1 MVIEQGHKSLVRQQA
16 MAFIRKRGQGYYL
29 VHNIRKNGRIH
40 QIHLASL
47 GRRPAITDDVIRGV
61 TSKHPWVQ
69 IDWRNIKEKASQ
81 EAIRPVGDY
90 AKYLR
95 ELLTDVKNVH
105 LGIADLQL
113 PALAMSNDRELK
125 GQLMTELRLLR
136 GTLDVKL
143 NMARKGRTLP
153 FRA

>member
-1 MVIEQGHKSLVRQQA
+1 MDRQRP
-16 MAFIRKRGQGYYL
+16 MAFIRKRGNGYYL
-29 VHNIRKNGRIH
+29 VHCLRKKGRVQ

-61 TSKHPWVQ
+61 TNKHPWLQ
-69 IDWRNIKEKASQ
+69 IDWRDLKEKASQ

-90 AKYLR
+90 TEYLR
-95 ELLTDVKNVH
+95 ELLSDVRNVH
-105 LGIADLQL
+105 LGIADLHL
-113 PALAMSNDRELK
+113 PALEMTDDRELK
-125 GQLMTELRLLR
+125 GRLITELRLLR

-143 NMARKGRTLP
+143 NLARKGRLLP